1 MAKSKTN
8 KSGDGAATAVTAE
21 QRAPTAKGTAPK
33 TESPAYTVVA
43 RRYRPQQFAD
53 LVGQE
58 HVAQAL
64 TNAITSG
71 RIAHAYLFTGAR
83 GTGKTSTARI
93 LAKALNCEKGPTPT
107 PCDKC
112 PMCVSIASG
121 NDVDAIEIDGASN
134 NKVDEARELRSNV
147 GFLPTRG
154 RFKIYIIDEVH
165 MLSTGAFNALLKTM
179 EEPPPHVK
187 FILATTDP
195 HKIPITILSRCQRYD
210 FAPVSSRKIFDALKH
225 IVSREGIDTEPE
237 ALRLVARRANGSM
250 RDSQTLLEQLLAS
263 ADGKLTAEQ
272 VNRVFGTLSED
283 AVLELADAIVNG
295 DAKAAVDLIG
305 TSAEKGLQ
313 LGELLDQLT
322 DHWRGMMLTAVGG
335 GEAAELSE
343 AAAER
348 IQQHTAKTNLDAILA
363 GIEILTATKAKL
375 RGSPHAQV
383 LLEVA
388 AVRLAKLS
396 ELLSIAEL
404 AQWYTQSPPVS
415 GNAPAQRVPAHLPVS
430 SGDAVKKKVL
440 NPPEV
445 KTEANGKLA
454 AGNTGGDESSSV
466 VWERVLEQVG
476 PFLATHLRQAIVS
489 QANFGPN
496 SLVIPFPAEY
506 SSAYETV
513 RAERNQ
519 DVLRKAFKHVTGREW
534 TLRVECES
542 GPSTNGVHPP
552 PAPAARAAPVR
563 SRSELLALPFFASLS
578 EALGGQLMRADD
590 GFDPFAA
597 SPATQEAAT
606 TEADAPT
613 ASPSDPDET

>member
-1 MAKSKTN
+1 MAKSKAS
-8 KSGDGAATAVTAE
+8 KASDSATEQAPPPLAVAT
-21 QRAPTAKGTAPK
+21 PP
-33 TESPAYTVVA
+33 YTVVA

-58 HVAQAL
+58 HVAGAL

-107 PCDKC
+107 PCDVCGICK
-112 PMCVSIASG
+112 SIAAG

-147 GFLPTRG
+147 GYLPTRG

-210 FAPVSSRKIFDALKH
+210 FAPVSSRKIFEALKH
-225 IVSREGIDTEPE
+225 IVGREGIAADAE

-272 VNRVFGTLSED
+272 VHSVFGTLPED
-283 AVLELADAIVNG
+283 AVLLLADAIVSG
-295 DAKAAVDLIG
+295 DAKAAVESIG
-305 TSAEKGLQ
+305 TAAEKGLQ

-322 DHWRGMMLTAVGG
+322 EHWRGMMLTAVGG
-335 GEAAELSE
+335 GESAELSE
-343 AAAER
+343 LAAER
-348 IQQHTAKTNLDAILA
+348 VKEHVAKTNLDAILA
-363 GIEILTATKAKL
+363 GLEIMTATKMKL

-383 LLEVA
+383 LLEIA

-396 ELLSIAEL
+396 ELLSVAEL
-404 AQWYTQSPPVS
+404 AQWVTQ
-415 GNAPAQRVPAHLPVS
+415 GAPAGGSGGAQRLPAHIPAPA
-430 SGDAVKKKVL
+430 GDAVKKKVVT
-440 NPPEV
+440 PPEV
-445 KTEANGKLA
+445 KANGGATGNA
-454 AGNTGGDESSSV
+454 AGEEPFGV
-466 VWERVLEQVG
+466 VWEKVLEQVG
-476 PFLATHLRQAIVS
+476 PILATHLRQATIL
-489 QANFGPN
+489 QANSTPN
-496 SLVIPFPAEY
+496 SLVLPFPAAY
-506 SSAYETV
+506 SSAYETAK
-513 RAERNQ
+513 AERNQ
-519 DVLRKAFKHVTGREW
+519 DTLRKAFKHVTGREW
-534 TLRVECES
+534 SVRVELDRDS
-542 GPSTNGVHPP
+542 APAANGVHPP
-552 PAPAARAAPVR
+552 VEAPRPAPQR
-563 SRSELLALPFFASLS
+563 SRSELLALPFFVALG
-578 EALGGQLMRADD
+578 ETLGGQLMRADD

-597 SPATQEAAT
+597 TPEPAAAEPST
-606 TEADAPT
+606 PT
-613 ASPSDPDET
+613 PAPDET